1 MVREMS
7 LGQLLGN
14 SLAPSDQYVSSKKA
28 SNDVNSKPI
37 GSMVDDLVPDG
48 STYMPVYSVYVGEL
62 GKENGNFG
70 LCLSA
75 VTSTRRDCSVR
86 IEPLI
91 LTSEGTWESIKRF
104 KCPCS
109 SVAHVMFTYDQIN

>member
-1 MVREMS
+1 MVLEMS

-14 SLAPSDQYVSSKKA
+14 SLASSVQYVFSKKA
-28 SNDVNSKPI
+28 SNDVNLKLI

-62 GKENGNFG
+62 GKENGNCG

-75 VTSTRRDCSVR
+75 VTSTRRDCSVCN
-86 IEPLI
+86 EPLI
-91 LTSEGTWESIKRF
+91 LTSEGTCGQRKRVE
-104 KCPCS
+104 CPWS
-109 SVAHVMFTYDQIN
+109 STDH